1 MAERLREG
9 PSNTI
14 ASWGL
19 FAAVAAAPL
28 LFGATDPATIAFWCI
43 VLGVSLAFAGPAQLR
58 RLHMAML
65 CGIAIVAAGY
75 AFVLHEQ
82 LAERPWIAPF
92 HPIWAEMS
100 KLLGQPLQPSA
111 AIARDQPLFAF
122 GAPLAALLA
131 LTLGLIIGTDRV
143 RARQVLTVLA
153 WSGMIYAV
161 LGIVQLALD
170 PSHLLWRE
178 RIAYFGTVTG
188 PFINRNTAA
197 SYFGICATIWI
208 LVVAENIRAQLPP
221 GPIVWSAFF
230 EKILEQKSPWLALS
244 FTGFF
249 VCLAAMFMSGSRA
262 GVVVSFTFMVIAL
275 VLYFRSDISGRMA
288 NLTFVAA
295 MIGGASLLFFTLGS
309 GINYRLEVEGSV
321 DASRFE
327 TYKSTLRLIADN
339 PWFGT
344 GMGTFPWSYP
354 AYRSSAISMMA
365 VYDRAHSTPL
375 ELAAELGLPLTAVIV
390 LAWAAMLVLLARGFA
405 IRRRDRILPL
415 AALSA
420 GLIAAVH
427 SCVDF
432 PLQIPGYAVPVFAL
446 LGIGLAQSVGS
457 ERSVLNE

>member
-19 FAAVAAAPL
+19 FAAVAGAPL
-28 LFGATDPATIAFWCI
+28 LFGATDPATIAAWCV
-43 VLGVSLAFAGPAQLR
+43 VLGAALIFANPARLRGLHLAVLG
-58 RLHMAML
+58 
-65 CGIAIVAAGY
+65 GVAVVVAGY

-100 KLLGQPLQPSA
+100 KLLGRPLQPSA
-111 AIARDQPLFAF
+111 AIAHDQPLFAL

-131 LTLGLIIGTDRV
+131 LTLGLVVGTDRL

-153 WSGMIYAV
+153 WSGAVYAIF
-161 LGIVQLALD
+161 GIVQLALD
-170 PSHLLWRE
+170 PNHLLWRD

-208 LVVAENIRAQLPP
+208 LIVAEDVRNQLPP
-221 GPIVWSAFF
+221 GPIAWKAFV
-230 EKILEQKSPWLALS
+230 EKMLEQKSARLAIS
-244 FTGFF
+244 FAGFF
-249 VCLAAMFMSGSRA
+249 ICLAAMFMSSSRA
-262 GVVVSFTFMVIAL
+262 GVVVSITFMTIAL
-275 VLYFRSDISGRMA
+275 VLYFRNDISGRLA
-288 NLTFVAA
+288 NLTFLTAA
-295 MIGGASLLFFTLGS
+295 LGGAVLLFYTLGS
-309 GINYRLEVEGSV
+309 GINYRLEVEGAV
-321 DASRFE
+321 DPSRLA
-327 TYKSTLRLIADN
+327 TYKATLRLIADN

-344 GMGTFPWSYP
+344 GIGTFPWSYP
-354 AYRSSAISMMA
+354 TYRSSEISMMA

-375 ELAAELGLPLTAVIV
+375 ELAAELGVPLAGMIA
-390 LAWAAMLVLLARGFA
+390 LAWAAMIVLLIRGFA

-420 GLIAAVH
+420 GLIAVVH

-432 PLQIPGYAVPVFAL
+432 PLQIPGYAIPVFAL
-446 LGIGLAQSVGS
+446 LGVGLSQSVGS
-457 ERSVLNE
+457 ERPALN